1 MYDIPDSITYA
12 ISIVMTDS
20 VLKSNLNK
28 LQRKTINVVRLLQ
41 ESSPALVE
49 IIAKKDDD
57 KSIADDFG

>member
-1 MYDIPDSITYA
+1 
-12 ISIVMTDS
+12 MTDS